1 MCHFSY
7 KGQERGIPPRLKAD
21 TLREN
26 DWVELSLQ
34 LYAAVVGESKGTFTL
49 TCDGNIEDNK
59 EAVEGG
65 LRC

>member
-1 MCHFSY
+1 M
-7 KGQERGIPPRLKAD
+7 PPRLKAD

-26 DWVELSLQ
+26 DWVELSPQ

-59 EAVEGG
+59 KAVEGG
-65 LRC
+65 LKC